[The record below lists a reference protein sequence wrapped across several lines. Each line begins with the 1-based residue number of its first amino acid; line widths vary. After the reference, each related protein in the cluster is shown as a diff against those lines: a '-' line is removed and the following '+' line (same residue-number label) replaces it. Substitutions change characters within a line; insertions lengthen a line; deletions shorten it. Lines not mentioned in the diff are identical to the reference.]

1 MSTYVVV
8 KNEERDQFLYL
19 KYSDVF
25 AQTDAPASAELEN
38 MSYQR
43 SFKIM
48 MVPKDRGEKVK

>member
-19 KYSDVF
+19 EYSDVF

-38 MSYQR
+38 VSN
-43 SFKIM
+43 
-48 MVPKDRGEKVK
+48 